1 MNKNFRKILV
11 IGAGPVV
18 IGQSGEYD
26 YAGTQMIRVLKQEGI
41 QIVVVNSNPTT
52 VMTDRGLADTVYIE
66 PLNGETVK
74 KIIEIEKPDGILA
87 TAGGKTGLEI
97 CLELS
102 QNGYLDEHGTVLL
115 GAQPEVIKSVRNA
128 QALQTMLEDAKEPY
142 LPTAIVSSE
151 TEAFTFAEEV
161 GFPVSCK
168 SAFSPEGGAFVRCND
183 VKELSACFE
192 SCADKSLVGQ
202 VMLEKCVEG
211 YKEIAFACVRDACDN
226 CISVCS
232 SENIDTVGVHSGDSI
247 VVLPAQTL
255 TDAQTSKLRRAARKL
270 ARFLK
275 IEGACLVRFAV
286 HPETGKYIVLGV
298 EPQLNRTTALI
309 SKITGYPI
317 AAVCAKIA
325 LGYKLFEIKNEITG
339 VTTAANEP
347 AIDYCAVKVPKWSF
361 ENFGG
366 NASRKLGETMQA
378 TGEAFAVGTSFE
390 LAFLK
395 AIRSMN
401 PKTEF
406 IALPKLR
413 LNTDG
418 EIEELLHS
426 RDNERIFAVYEAIK
440 RGKSL
445 AEIREITK
453 IDMYYLSKLKNI
465 ADTEL
470 QLRAGYSEEAYLYA
484 KSLGFLDSVIAK
496 LCDVDVLDKTSH
508 SSYNTIDT
516 CAAEFDVQKPYFYSA
531 WDEDNEAAM
540 FLDAHPCEKKKI
552 LVVGAGP
559 TSIGLGA
566 DRDYAAYQALRTL
579 EDFGFE
585 TVMLN
590 NNPAANT
597 TDFSAADKLYV
608 DPITEEDVVNVA
620 ATEHPDGSILVFGG
634 GEALRKSDALQNM
647 GVTVYGADSAVHKTL
662 KNKIEFFDILDRLN
676 IRHTGSRRV
685 LIGKGVEVDVL
696 TDGEDFLI
704 PGIYEH
710 IEKAQVHSGDSICVY
725 PTVSLSEAVKEEVVD
740 FTGKLVRELKVKGLL
755 NIQFVVYDN
764 EVYVTSASAVATR
777 NIPFMS
783 KATALPI
790 VEFAVR
796 LMLGESLRDIG
807 VGTGLYKESEKYFVR
822 VPVFSFESLEGT
834 DVQLGS
840 EMKST
845 GEVMGVAD
853 TFDEALLK
861 GFIASGMRIKRTGGV
876 LISVA
881 DTDKQASVA
890 LADAFLKQDFKIYAT
905 SNTAKLLNANHVASN
920 AVRKIHEG
928 EPNTLTLIL
937 KKRLS
942 YLVSTAEQGPKV
954 NGDDVRIRR
963 TALLRRIPVLP
974 SVETAAALAQCLTDN
989 DIVEEIRVQKLS

>member
-1 MNKNFRKILV
+1 MKQTYKKILV

-26 YAGTQMIRVLKQEGI
+26 YAGTQMLTVLKQEGV
-41 QIVVVNSNPTT
+41 QSVVVNSNPTT
-52 VMTDRGLADTVYIE
+52 VMTDRNLADIVYIE

-74 KIIEIEKPDGILA
+74 KIIEAEQPNAILA

-102 QNGYLDEHGTVLL
+102 QNGYLEEHGTVLL
-115 GAQPEVIKSVRNA
+115 GAQPDVIKSVHNA
-128 QALQTMLEDAKEPY
+128 QALQTMLSEADEPY
-142 LPTAIVSSE
+142 LPSAIVSSE
-151 TEAFTFAEEV
+151 IEALDFASTV
-161 GFPVSCK
+161 GYPVSCK
-168 SAFSPEGGAFVRCND
+168 SAFSPEGGAFVRCNTAE
-183 VKELSACFE
+183 ELEECFA
-192 SCADKSLVGQ
+192 SCAQKSLVGQ
-202 VMLEKCVEG
+202 AMLEKCVEG
-211 YKEIAFACVRDACDN
+211 YKEIAFCCVRDAADN
-226 CISVCS
+226 CISICS
-232 SENIDTVGVHSGDSI
+232 TENIDAVGVHDGDSI

-255 TDAQTSKLRRAARKL
+255 TDAQTSKLRRTARKL
-270 ARFLK
+270 ARWLQ
-275 IEGACLVRFAV
+275 IEGVCMVRFAV
-286 HPETGKYIVLGV
+286 HPETGDYIVLGV
-298 EPQLNRTTALI
+298 EPQLNRTSALI
-309 SKITGYPI
+309 SKATGYPI

-325 LGYKLFEIKNEITG
+325 LGYKLYEIRNEITG

-361 ENFGG
+361 EHFGDETT
-366 NASRKLGETMQA
+366 RTLGEIMQA
-378 TGEAFAVGTSFE
+378 TGEAFAIGTSFE

-413 LNTDG
+413 LATDD
-418 EIEELLHS
+418 ELSVLLHS

-440 RGKSL
+440 RGVSL
-445 AEIREITK
+445 EKIREITK
-453 IDMYYLSKLKNI
+453 IDMYYLLKLKNI

-470 QLRAGYSEEAYLYA
+470 ALRAGYTKETYAYA
-484 KSLGFLDSVIAK
+484 KSIGFLDSAIAK
-496 LCDVDVLDKTSH
+496 FCDMEDLPDKRFSA
-508 SSYNTIDT
+508 YNTVDT

-540 FLDAHPCEKKKI
+540 YLGAHPSKKTKI

-566 DRDYAAYQALRTL
+566 DRDYAAYQALHTL
-579 EDFGFE
+579 KDFGYE

-620 ATEHPDGSILVFGG
+620 ATERPDGAILVFGG
-634 GEALRKSDALQNM
+634 GEALRKSEALEKM
-647 GVTVYGADSAVHKTL
+647 GVTVYGADATIHKKL

-685 LIGKGVEVDVL
+685 FIGKGVAVDVL
-696 TDGEDFLI
+696 TDGEEFLI
-704 PGIYEH
+704 PGIYEY
-710 IEKAQVHSGDSICVY
+710 IEKAQVHAGDSISVY
-725 PTVSLSEAVKEEVVD
+725 PTVSLSQALKDEVIA
-740 FTGKLVRELKVKGLL
+740 FTGRLVRELKVKGLL

-764 EVYVTSASAVATR
+764 AVYMTTASVVATR

-790 VEFAVR
+790 VELAVR

-807 VGTGLYKESEKYFVR
+807 IGTGLYKEPARYFVR
-822 VPVFSFESLEGT
+822 VPVFSFESLAGA
-834 DVQLGS
+834 DIQLGD

-881 DTDKQASVA
+881 DTDKQACVPLS
-890 LADAFLKQDFKIYAT
+890 DAFLQQEFKIYAT
-905 SNTAKLLNANHVASN
+905 SNTAKLLNANHVAAN

-937 KKRLS
+937 KNRLS
-942 YLVSTAEQGPKV
+942 YLVSTAQNGPKI
-954 NGDDVRIRR
+954 NEDDVRIRR

-974 SVETAAALAQCLTDN
+974 SVETASALAHCLAKN
-989 DIVEEIRVQKLS
+989 DAVEELRVQPL